1 MKSVLP
7 VLAFILLS
15 LSPLAA
21 RADSGVIGT
30 ILEVEGTATRTV
42 GGTTAPLK
50 LNDTIGEND
59 VISTGLKSRLFI
71 LFIDD
76 TQLTMGEN
84 SRFKATDFDFDDKD
98 ATHNHARYSFLTGT
112 FNYMSGLMTKKP
124 DPDVKIETVFGSIGV
139 RGTRL
144 WAGDVDQGY
153 GVHVDEGVVDVANTG
168 GTVTVKAGQ
177 GTDLRSR
184 RIAPTR
190 AAGWTRERRQ
200 RMQQTVALKDEGL
213 VGRRVAQQG
222 ARQAQLREKYRALM
236 QQRHGALNRNGQS
249 GLRQNGSGALQP
261 RQEQRQEQRQENL
274 QEKLD
279 EKREERLEKRRR
291 WFNQ

>member
-1 MKSVLP
+1 MNR
-7 VLAFILLS
+7 ILLI
-15 LSPLAA
+15 LAIVLFLLAPLAA
-21 RADSGVIGT
+21 RADNGVIGT
-30 ILEVEGTATRTV
+30 IMEVEGTATRTI
-42 GGTTAPLK
+42 GGSSAPLK

-59 VISTGLKSRLFI
+59 VITTGLKSRLFI

-98 ATHNHARYSFLTGT
+98 TTNNHARYSFLSGT
-112 FNYMSGLMTKKP
+112 FNYMSGLMTKKTN
-124 DPDVKIETVFGSIGV
+124 PDVKIDTVFGSIGV

-144 WAGDVDQGY
+144 WAGDAGDGY

-177 GTDLRSR
+177 GTDLHSR

-200 RMQQTVALKDEGL
+200 RMQKTVALRDEGL
-213 VGRRVAQQG
+213 VGRRVAQQS
-222 ARQAQLREKYRALM
+222 ARQQDLRDKYRTLM
-236 QQRHGALNRNGQS
+236 ERRHGKGVNGKAGNGAAVSPEKQE
-249 GLRQNGSGALQP
+249 LR
-261 RQEQRQEQRQENL
+261 
-274 QEKLD
+274 QEKLQ
-279 EKREERLEKRRR
+279 ERLQKRRR
-291 WFNQ
+291 FLNP